1 MSDLDPLTR
10 SMYAQGQ
17 DGLQIAEVII
27 ACGIAALITVQ
38 NGRADDPASYPG
50 YPAEAAPHVSAR
62 MILAQL
68 VNAGWRPPDARALS
82 APHTAEGI
90 E

>member
-1 MSDLDPLTR
+1 MTDLDPLTQL
-10 SMYAQGQ
+10 MYEQGQ

-27 ACGIAALITVQ
+27 SAGIAALITVQ
-38 NGRADDPASYPG
+38 NGRADDPASYPC

-68 VNAGWRPPDARALS
+68 INAGWRPPDAESLA
-82 APHTAEGI
+82 APHTAADL
-90 E
+90 

>member
-10 SMYAQGQ
+10 SMYEQGQ

-27 ACGIAALITVQ
+27 ACNIAALITVQ
-38 NGRADDPASYPG
+38 NGRADDPAGYPC
-50 YPAEAAPHVSAR
+50 YPAEAAPHTAAR

-68 VNAGWRPPDARALS
+68 INAGWRPPDAETLA
-82 APHTAEGI
+82 APHTAVGL
-90 E
+90 

>member
-10 SMYAQGQ
+10 RMYEQGQ

-27 ACGIAALITVQ
+27 ACNIASLITVQ

-62 MILAQL
+62 MIIAQL
-68 VNAGWRPPDARALS
+68 INAGWRPPDVESLA
-82 APHTAEGI
+82 APHTAESL
-90 E
+90 